1 MASSFKKN
9 KVKIDLSTE
18 INMLLTVEKGLSG
31 GICHSL
37 YRYAK
42 ANNKYTKDHDKNNE
56 S

>member
-1 MASSFKKN
+1 MVSSFKKN

-18 INMLLTVEKGLSG
+18 INMLLMVEKGLSG
-31 GICHSL
+31 GKCHSL